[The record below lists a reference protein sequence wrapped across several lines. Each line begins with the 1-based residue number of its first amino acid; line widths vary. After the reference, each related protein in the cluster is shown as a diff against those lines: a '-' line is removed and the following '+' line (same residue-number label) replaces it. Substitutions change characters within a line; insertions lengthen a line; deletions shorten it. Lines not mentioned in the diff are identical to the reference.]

1 MRYLPALADLT
12 QLRHQAKDLLHAAQR
27 GDPDAN
33 VRIAAVSER
42 PTLAAAQLALAREYG
57 FPSWPAM
64 KAEVGRRTILN
75 LRDVDALRRL
85 LADQPE
91 LARRP
96 LARFGDHRRGVEPL
110 ALTAMLRFEAR
121 GAGLEANLPGTGTMA
136 QALIDAGAPIEG
148 GPGTRETPLITAA
161 SYGDAEVAA
170 VLIAAGA
177 DLEARAAADSGGVPG
192 GTALEHAA
200 VFGMTDV
207 LDALVAAGARV
218 ESLEMAAAVGAI
230 SGWSLAEADVQTRLR
245 ALVFAADHQRLD
257 VVRAL
262 VSAGT
267 DVNTADA
274 QWHRLPLHTAAE
286 HGRPASVRLLLDLGA
301 DPDLRDPDHARTPLE
316 CCQPENRYLSHP
328 GHDEVDRILRPV
340 TGAL

>member
-1 MRYLPALADLT
+1 MRYLPALVDLD

-27 GDPDAN
+27 GDGDA
-33 VRIAAVSER
+33 RALIAGVSDR
-42 PTLAAAQLALAREYG
+42 PTLSAAQLALSRDYG

-64 KAEVGRRTILN
+64 KSEVERRTILN
-75 LRDVDALRRL
+75 LRDVNALRRL
-85 LADQPE
+85 LADKPE
-91 LARRP
+91 LARRR
-96 LARFGDHRRGVEPL
+96 LERFGDHRRGVEPL
-110 ALTAMLRFEAR
+110 ALMAMLRFDAH
-121 GAGLEANLPGTGTMA
+121 GAGITADLSGTGTMA

-148 GPGTRETPLITAA
+148 GPGLRETPLITAA
-161 SYGDAEVAA
+161 SYGDTEVAA

-177 DLEARAAADSGGVPG
+177 DLEARAAANSGGVRG

-218 ESLEMAAAVGAI
+218 ASLEMAAAVGDV
-230 SGWSLAEADVQTRLR
+230 SGWTLHEADEQTRLR

-262 VSAGT
+262 VAAGT
-267 DVNTADA
+267 DIDTADA
-274 QWHRLPLHTAAE
+274 QWHRLALHTAAD
-286 HGRPASVRLLLDLGA
+286 HGRPASVRLLLELGA
-301 DPDLRDPDHARTPLE
+301 DPNLRDPDHGRTPLE
-316 CCQPENRYLSHP
+316 WCQPEYRYLSHP

-340 TGAL
+340 TTAR

>member
-1 MRYLPALADLT
+1 MRYLPALADLD
-12 QLRHQAKDLLHAAQR
+12 QLRHQAKDLLDAAQG
-27 GDPDAN
+27 GDPAAGAQ
-33 VRIAAVSER
+33 IAAVSQR
-42 PTLAAAQLALAREYG
+42 QTLATAQLAVARDYG

-64 KAEVGRRTILN
+64 KAEVERRTILN

-96 LARFGDHRRGVEPL
+96 LGRFGDHRRGVEPL
-110 ALTAMLRFEAR
+110 ALMAMLRFEAR
-121 GAGLEANLPGTGTMA
+121 AAGLATELPGTEAMA
-136 QALIDAGAPIEG
+136 QALIEAGAPIEG
-148 GPGTRETPLITAA
+148 EPGARETPLITAA
-161 SYGDAEVAA
+161 SYGDAKVAA

-177 DLEARAAADSGGVPG
+177 DLEARAAAGSGGVPG
-192 GTALEHAA
+192 GTALEHAV

-218 ESLEMAAAVGAI
+218 ESLEMAAAVGEV
-230 SGWSLAEADVQTRLR
+230 SDWPLDEADEQTRLR

-257 VVRAL
+257 IVRAL
-262 VSAGT
+262 VWAGT

-274 QWHRLPLHTAAE
+274 QWHRLPLHTAAQ
-286 HGRPASVRLLLDLGA
+286 HGRPASVRLLLELAA
-301 DPDLRDPDHARTPLE
+301 DPNLHDPDHGRTPLE
-316 CCQPENRYLSHP
+316 WCQPENRYLSHP

-340 TGAL
+340 TTAL

>member
-27 GDPDAN
+27 GDPDASGQ
-33 VRIAAVSER
+33 IAAVSDR
-42 PTLAAAQLALAREYG
+42 PTLAAAQLALARDYG

-64 KAEVGRRTILN
+64 KAEVERRTILN

-85 LADQPE
+85 LADQPD

-110 ALTAMLRFEAR
+110 SLTAMLRFDAR
-121 GAGLEANLPGTGTMA
+121 AAGLTADLRGTGAMA

-161 SYGDAEVAA
+161 SYGDAEAAA

-177 DLEARAAADSGGVPG
+177 QLETRAGADSGGVPG

-207 LDALVAAGARV
+207 IDALVAAGARV
-218 ESLEMAAAVGAI
+218 ESLEMAAAVGDV
-230 SGWSLAEADVQTRLR
+230 SGWSLDEADEQTRLR
-245 ALVFAADHQRLD
+245 ALVFAADHQRLEA
-257 VVRAL
+257 VRAL
-262 VSAGT
+262 VSADT

-286 HGRPASVRLLLDLGA
+286 HGRPASVRLLLELGA
-301 DPDLRDPDHARTPLE
+301 DPDLRDPDHGRTPLE
-316 CCQPENRYLSHP
+316 WCQPENRYLSRP

-340 TGAL
+340 TTAP

>member
-27 GDPDAN
+27 GDPAAN
-33 VRIAAVSER
+33 AQIAGVADH
-42 PTLAAAQLALAREYG
+42 PTLAAAQLALARDHG
-57 FPSWPAM
+57 FPSWPVM
-64 KAEVGRRTILN
+64 KAEVERRTILN
-75 LRDVDALRRL
+75 LRDVNGLRRL

-110 ALTAMLRFEAR
+110 ALIAMLRFEAR
-121 GAGLEANLPGTGTMA
+121 NAGLATDLPGTGAMA

-148 GPGTRETPLITAA
+148 GSDARETPLITAA

-177 DLEARAAADSGGVPG
+177 NLEARAAANSGGVPG

-200 VFGMTDV
+200 VFGMTGV
-207 LDALVAAGARV
+207 LDALVASGTRV

-230 SGWSLAEADVQTRLR
+230 SGWSLDEADEQTRLR

-262 VSAGT
+262 VSADT

-274 QWHRLPLHTAAE
+274 QWRRLPLHTAAE

-301 DPDLRDPDHARTPLE
+301 DPDLRDPEHGRTPLE
-316 CCQPENRYLSHP
+316 WCQPQNRYLSHP
-328 GHDEVDRILRPV
+328 GHDEVERILRPV
-340 TGAL
+340 TTVP

>member
-1 MRYLPALADLT
+1 
-12 QLRHQAKDLLHAAQR
+12 
-27 GDPDAN
+27 
-33 VRIAAVSER
+33 
-42 PTLAAAQLALAREYG
+42 
-57 FPSWPAM
+57 
-64 KAEVGRRTILN
+64 
-75 LRDVDALRRL
+75 

-110 ALTAMLRFEAR
+110 ALTAMLGFAAR
-121 GAGLEANLPGTGTMA
+121 GAGLAADLPGTGA
-136 QALIDAGAPIEG
+136 IAEVLIAAGAPIEG
-148 GPGTRETPLITAA
+148 GPDARETPLITAA
-161 SYGDAEVAA
+161 SYGEVEVAA

-177 DLEARAAADSGGVPG
+177 DLEARAAANSGGVPG

-218 ESLEMAAAVGAI
+218 GSVEMAAAVGDV
-230 SGWSLAEADVQTRLR
+230 SGWSLDEADQQARLR

-286 HGRPASVRLLLDLGA
+286 HGRPASVRLLLELGA

-316 CCQPENRYLSHP
+316 WSQPDNRYLSHP
-328 GHDEVDRILRPV
+328 GHEEVDRILRPV
-340 TGAL
+340 TTAA